1 VNIHHLNGKIIL
13 ICVVVLLS
21 TGSLTTAAEKDRV
34 QFQGVIMTVDLR
46 KQSMVVNERLC
57 TWDKGTLI
65 NNEKGLP
72 IETDRLKTK
81 AWVYIE
87 GVQEKAHGRV
97 LAKAIYLLPKQID
110 EKEKHRYPFIK

>member
-1 VNIHHLNGKIIL
+1 MNLHHLNRKVIL
-13 ICVVVLLS
+13 ICVAVLLF
-21 TGSLTTAAEKDRV
+21 TGPLTTAAEKDSV
-34 QFQGVIMTVDLR
+34 QFQGVIMTVDLK

-57 TWDKGTLI
+57 TWDKKTLI
-65 NNEKGLP
+65 NNERGLP

-110 EKEKHRYPFIK
+110 EKDKRLYPFIK